1 MQGNGG
7 NDWGFAPNPTRERVP
22 LTLTTLSLCDSWGKE
37 FFASR
42 LQNAAKRRWES
53 EGESPSGGF
62 GRQPNAPL
70 ILLAKRLKIRIRERS
85 DT

>member
-1 MQGNGG
+1 MLGNEE
-7 NDWGFAPNPTRERVP
+7 NDWGFAPNPTREHVP
-22 LTLTTLSLCDSWGKE
+22 LTLTTLSLRDSRGKTVT
-37 FFASR
+37 S
-42 LQNAAKRRWES
+42 LQDAAKRRWES